1 LRFNASQSTVQT
13 KREKRRFTILK
24 IVLLTNGLNGVD
36 FHRLYTPFARLQ
48 QTHGV
53 GIFLND
59 KQDTYGAIDWSDVDV
74 CIFNR
79 WMGDKQYNLWEEL
92 KANNVKVILDLDD
105 YWVLPKHNSV
115 YKAYKWHVKDAI
127 KNNMLLADMVW
138 TTTPILAEKISEFNK
153 NVHIIPNALNLG
165 QKQWTQKKPSNQP
178 LTVGWVGGSSHLYDI
193 KQLQEVMPKVHAKTG
208 CRFIMGGHHEEQSF
222 WQYMEKVIYGAVKR
236 PKWFEPRTGTTP
248 VLYGGYY
255 SDIDV
260 CIAPLSPFEHFNRY
274 KSELK
279 IVEAAAYSLPI
290 IVSDTEPYTLH
301 RDNEGVIFVKDN
313 DWETAI
319 LSVLQM
325 SKEQRQKLGQKNYD
339 YCFRNHNL
347 DLINEKR
354 INLLQTLMK

>member
-1 LRFNASQSTVQT
+1 
-13 KREKRRFTILK
+13 
-24 IVLLTNGLNGVD
+24 
-36 FHRLYTPFARLQ
+36 
-48 QTHGV
+48 
-53 GIFLND
+53 
-59 KQDTYGAIDWSDVDV
+59 
-74 CIFNR
+74 
-79 WMGDKQYNLWEEL
+79 
-92 KANNVKVILDLDD
+92 
-105 YWVLPKHNSV
+105 
-115 YKAYKWHVKDAI
+115 
-127 KNNMLLADMVW
+127 
-138 TTTPILAEKISEFNK
+138 
-153 NVHIIPNALNLG
+153 
-165 QKQWTQKKPSNQP
+165 
-178 LTVGWVGGSSHLYDI
+178 
-193 KQLQEVMPKVHAKTG
+193 
-208 CRFIMGGHHEEQSF
+208 MGGHHEEQSF
-222 WQYMEKVIYGAVKR
+222 WQYMEKVIYGSVKR

-255 SDIDV
+255 SEIDV
-260 CIAPLSPFEHFNRY
+260 CIAPLSGLEHFNRY

-325 SKEQRQKLGQKNYD
+325 SKEEREKLGQKNYD